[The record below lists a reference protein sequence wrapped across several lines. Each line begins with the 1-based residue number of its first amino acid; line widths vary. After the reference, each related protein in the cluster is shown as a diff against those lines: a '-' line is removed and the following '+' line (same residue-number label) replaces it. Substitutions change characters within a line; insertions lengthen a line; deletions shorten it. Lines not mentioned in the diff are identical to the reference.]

1 MFLINI
7 EPRVH
12 ELVIIETG
20 LIYARLKHEVKEN
33 IIQNQKHMRIN
44 NIKLI
49 YLTSV
54 HCTTKQITELN

>member
-1 MFLINI
+1 
-7 EPRVH
+7 VH